1 MQLSGNRRNA
11 LSGAEEEDSSGD
23 GFQSQS
29 QLCENKSDG
38 ARSDIL
44 DIGLRDA
51 RGARAKSEDL
61 KLCRLCR

>member
-11 LSGAEEEDSSGD
+11 LSGAGEEDSSGD

-51 RGARAKSEDL
+51 TGGKSE
-61 KLCRLCR
+61 K